1 MSFSL
6 DKKYKAH
13 RIHPAADQSLISK
26 KWTPRADVS
35 WEENGKWQH
44 ETLRGPRDRCETFP
58 QAINYA
64 LQNALTWIED
74 KAAQKKSA

>member
-1 MSFSL
+1 MPFAL

-13 RIHPAADQSLISK
+13 HIRPDAEQSLLSK

-35 WEENGKWQH
+35 WEENGNWQYK
-44 ETLRGPRDRCETFP
+44 TLSGPRDKCDTFP

-64 LQNALTWIED
+64 LQTAMTWIED
-74 KAAQKKSA
+74 KTAQKKSA